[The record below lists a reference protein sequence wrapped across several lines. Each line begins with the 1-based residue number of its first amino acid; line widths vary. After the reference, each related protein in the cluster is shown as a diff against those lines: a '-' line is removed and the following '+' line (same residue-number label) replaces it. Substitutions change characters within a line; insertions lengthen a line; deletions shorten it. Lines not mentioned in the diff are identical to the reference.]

1 MLVDNL
7 AKLNKSA
14 RNGISVSL
22 VIIAAI
28 AMYRWTIPP
37 HSNYLASAKSYESA
51 VNDLIDHSK
60 IIKAQVE
67 TQKKELQQL
76 YENSSQLESVLFSPN
91 EAKEFFSDLQV
102 IAEQSGCA
110 VQSSNFIP
118 EKTDS
123 KAKHDGIEVKS
134 ANISVL
140 GIYKDIE
147 TFVGRLQTRTQK
159 VWIDSVKMENL
170 DESSSNV
177 LCDLN
182 ITIYQISDKD
192 TP

>member
-1 MLVDNL
+1 MLVNTL

-14 RNGISVSL
+14 RNATSAALI
-22 VIIAAI
+22 IIAAI
-28 AMYRWTIPP
+28 AIYRWTIPP
-37 HSNYLASAKSYESA
+37 HYNYLSSAKSYEIV
-51 VNDLIDHSK
+51 VNNMIDHSK

-67 TQKKELQQL
+67 TQKTELQKL
-76 YENSSQLESVLFSPN
+76 HENSSQLESVLFTLN

-118 EKTDS
+118 EKSES
-123 KAKHDGIEVKS
+123 KEKHNGIEIRS
-134 ANISVL
+134 AIISVL

-147 TFVGRLQTRTQK
+147 TFIGRLQSRTQK

-170 DESSSNV
+170 DETSNNV
-177 LCDLN
+177 LCELT
-182 ITIYQISDKD
+182 ITIYQMSNKD